1 MCNPRTVQAK
11 VRPDARVRPRWSQC
25 GIGFVLIG
33 LFCVVVNPLGG
44 GAQDMSTFARL
55 LREGDDFR
63 VRTQA
68 AFGLGRARDP
78 QYRVALEQALRD
90 RHEAVRA
97 AAASSL
103 GQLGMPQSIPALEAL
118 RSDSSTA
125 VRAQATQAIAMIRA
139 NAQRTGQATPL
150 ALAQPQAPASA
161 RDWGRVRVAVVIGQ
175 TTGQTTP
182 ITGLVERLREEIVSN
197 LGRVDSFAVFPSER
211 AVDATSRGNIQSRN
225 IPLVRIDGQL
235 ANVHAEERPSDV
247 AVRCDVTLTLLE
259 QPGGNLRGM
268 LRGTATGRE
277 ERDRD
282 LVGQRR
288 RLALAALAS
297 AVRSASS
304 SAERALVG
312 GRR

>member
-25 GIGFVLIG
+25 GIGIVLIG
-33 LFCVVVNPLGG
+33 LLCVVVNPLGSD
-44 GAQDMSTFARL
+44 AQDMSTFARL

-78 QYRVALEQALRD
+78 QYRTALEHALRD

-118 RSDSSTA
+118 RNDSSTA
-125 VRAQATQAIAMIRA
+125 VRAQANQAIAMIRS
-139 NAQRTGQATPL
+139 NAARTGQSV
-150 ALAQPQAPASA
+150 PQGQAA
-161 RDWGRVRVAVVIGQ
+161 RDWSRVRVAVVIGQ
-175 TTGQTTP
+175 TTGQQTQ
-182 ITGLVERLREEIVSN
+182 ITGLVERLRDEIVTN
-197 LGRVDSFAVFPSER
+197 LGRVDSFAVFSSER
-211 AVDATSRGNIQSRN
+211 SVDAASRSSIQSRR

-235 ANVHAEERPSDV
+235 ANVHAEERPTDV

-304 SAERALVG
+304 SAERALVVG
-312 GRR
+312 PR